1 MSDAFTSE
9 EIKELRTLLEI
20 EKIKKT
26 KLLYSQLMDSRD
38 IDGLA
43 EIFAEDAICEFGP
56 DYGVWTGKAEIHANY
71 KKVFGSHRDNSD
83 ALRYGGF
90 HVTTNQWVE
99 LTGSDTA
106 VSRTY
111 LIDTVH
117 EADPRTNPI
126 IWLGLYDEDY
136 VKVNGEWK
144 IKRSTLQYLW
154 PRRMITDSKDGPWP
168 GPFPPVES

>member
-1 MSDAFTSE
+1 MSDAFTPD
-9 EIKELRTLLEI
+9 EIEELRTLLEV

-43 EIFAEDAICEFGP
+43 EIFADDAVCEFGP
-56 DYGVWTGKAEIHANY
+56 EYGVWKGKEEIRTNY
-71 KKVFGSHRDNSD
+71 KGVFNAEREGAD
-83 ALRYGGF
+83 AVLYGGF

-99 LTGSDTA
+99 LTGPDTA

-117 EADPRTNPI
+117 EPDPRTNPI

-144 IKRSTLQYLW
+144 IKRSTLQFLW
-154 PRRMITDSKDGPWP
+154 PQRMVTDGKGGPWP
-168 GPFPPVES
+168 GPFPPAGS